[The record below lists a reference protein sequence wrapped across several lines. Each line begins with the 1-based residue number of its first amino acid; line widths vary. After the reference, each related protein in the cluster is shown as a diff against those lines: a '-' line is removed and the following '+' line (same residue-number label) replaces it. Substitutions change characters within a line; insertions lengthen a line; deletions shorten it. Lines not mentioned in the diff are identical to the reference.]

1 MSFSKA
7 GLSQS
12 LSFRISEDGDAP
24 YLTRWLSDPEILVW
38 YPMCNE
44 REIEDSVKIWL
55 GYAKVKSAITALWD
69 GVPCG
74 MALLYIQPFEKLAHQ
89 FLFAIMVERGFRN
102 KGVGAALIEE
112 LMRIA
117 KQDFKIEIL
126 HLEVYEGNPAINLYR
141 RLGFLEYGSQAHII
155 KEMGKY
161 RGKIFMQRE
170 L

>member
-1 MSFSKA
+1 MSLPKE
-7 GLSQS
+7 
-12 LSFRISEDGDAP
+12 LSFRLSEQEDGP
-24 YLTRWLSDPEILVW
+24 YLSGWLNDPEILIW

-44 REIEDSVKIWL
+44 KEIEDSVRIWL
-55 GYAKVKSAITALWD
+55 GYSKVESAMTALWD

-74 MALLYIQPFEKLAHQ
+74 MALMYIQPFKKLSHQ
-89 FLFAIMVERGFRN
+89 CLFAIIVGKGYRN
-102 KGVGAALIEE
+102 KGIGKALLEE
-112 LMRIA
+112 LMKIG
-117 KQDFKIEIL
+117 KEKFKIEIL

-141 RLGFLEYGSQAHII
+141 RLGFKEYGCQAHFI

>member
-1 MSFSKA
+1 MTYPKEV
-7 GLSQS
+7 
-12 LSFRISEDGDAP
+12 SFRVSEQEDAP
-24 YLTRWLSDPEILVW
+24 YLTRWLSDPEILIW

-44 REIEDSVKIWL
+44 REIEDSVRIWL
-55 GYAKVKSAITALWD
+55 GYAKMKSAITVLWE
-69 GVPCG
+69 GVPCA
-74 MALLYIQPFEKLAHQ
+74 MALLYLQPFKKLSHQ
-89 FLFAIMVERGFRN
+89 CLFAIIVERGFRN
-102 KGVGAALIEE
+102 KGVGKALIEE

-117 KQDFKIEIL
+117 KEDFQIEFM

-141 RLGFLEYGSQAHII
+141 RLGFQEYGVQKHFI